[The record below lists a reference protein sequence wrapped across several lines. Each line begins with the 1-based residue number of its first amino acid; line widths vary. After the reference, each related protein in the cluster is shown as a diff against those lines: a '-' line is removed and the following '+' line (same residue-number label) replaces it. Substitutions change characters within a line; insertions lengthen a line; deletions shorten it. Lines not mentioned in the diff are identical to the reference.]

1 MFDLNQGLLAYFF
14 RDVSYWAFHEWYILL
29 PAVLIVCAV
38 AYLLGSVNSA
48 IIVSK
53 VIYHDDVRTHG
64 SGNAGTTNVLRTYGK
79 VAALLTLVG
88 DMLKTAI
95 SIAIAGLVFGF
106 NYVGGISVSDM
117 CYIAGLFSVIGH
129 IFPVYYGFKG
139 GKGVLSTATMV
150 LVLSPII
157 FAILILLFIGIVA
170 FSGFVSLGSVI
181 AAALYPIVLNGYFA
195 VFSGETVVKPMPLMV
210 LASILLA
217 CLIVWCHRT
226 NLDRISKGEENK
238 FTFGKKKEE
247 PALDEGDEDFG
258 DEDDD
263 GLEGDDS
270 DEVDSENYTDSSPSD
285 KADGE

>member
-14 RDVSYWAFHEWYILL
+14 PDVTYWAFHEWYILL
-29 PAVLIVCAV
+29 PAVLIVCAA
-38 AYLLGSVNSA
+38 AYLLGSINSA

-79 VAALLTLVG
+79 LAALLTLLG

-95 SIAIAGLVFGF
+95 AIGIAGLVFGF

-129 IFPVYYGFKG
+129 IFPVYYKFKG

-157 FAILILLFIGIVA
+157 FAILIVLFIGIVF
-170 FSGFVSLGSVI
+170 FSGFVSLGSVV
-181 AAALYPIVLNGYFA
+181 AASLYPIVLNGYFA
-195 VFSGETVVKPMPLMV
+195 IFSNDTVVKPMPLMV

-226 NLDRISKGEENK
+226 NLERISKGEENK

-247 PALDEGDEDFG
+247 PALDVGEDF
-258 DEDDD
+258 DEEEAD
-263 GLEGDDS
+263 GSEGDDT
-270 DEVDSENYTDSSPSD
+270 DE
-285 KADGE
+285 ADGE

>member
-14 RDVSYWAFHEWYILL
+14 PNVTYWVFHEWYILL
-29 PAVLIVCAV
+29 PAVIGVCAV

-48 IIVSK
+48 IIVST
-53 VIYHDDVRTHG
+53 VIYREDVRTQG

-79 VAALLTLVG
+79 VAALLTLLG
-88 DMLKTAI
+88 DMLKTAL

-106 NYVGGISVSDM
+106 NYVGGISVSEM

-150 LVLSPII
+150 LVLSPLV
-157 FAILILLFIGIVA
+157 FAVLIALFIGIVF
-170 FSGFVSLGSVI
+170 FSGFVSLGSVV
-181 AAALYPIVLNGYFA
+181 AAVLYPILLNGYFSI
-195 VFSGETVVKPMPLMV
+195 FFQDGFVKPMPLMV

-217 CLIVWCHRT
+217 CLIVWCHRA

-238 FTFGKKKEE
+238 FTFGKKKKE
-247 PALDEGDEDFG
+247 PEVEDDCDEDEDYDDESDELG
-258 DEDDD
+258 ESDEDETLKN
-263 GLEGDDS
+263 GE
-270 DEVDSENYTDSSPSD
+270 SED
-285 KADGE
+285 

>member
-14 RDVSYWAFHEWYILL
+14 PNVSYWAFHEWYILL
-29 PAVLIVCAV
+29 PVVLAVCAA
-38 AYLLGSVNSA
+38 AYLLGSINSA

-79 VAALLTLVG
+79 LAALLTLLG

-95 SIAIAGLVFGF
+95 AIGIAGLVFGF

-129 IFPVYYGFKG
+129 IFPVYYRFKG

-150 LVLSPII
+150 LVLSPAI
-157 FAILILLFIGIVA
+157 FGILILLFIGIVA

-181 AAALYPIVLNGYFA
+181 AASLYPIVLNGYFSIFA
-195 VFSGETVVKPMPLMV
+195 SEVKPMPLMV

-247 PALDEGDEDFG
+247 PALDAADEE
-258 DEDDD
+258 DEYGTTSDDAAADTDD
-263 GLEGDDS
+263 GE
-270 DEVDSENYTDSSPSD
+270 
-285 KADGE
+285 ADGE